1 MHTAC
6 VHTQHVYAHTNG
18 IVSNEL
24 EAVSSI
30 LPTLL
35 KSKLNL
41 EKKMCKA
48 DLCHL
53 GKEKMNKL
61 RV

>member
-6 VHTQHVYAHTNG
+6 ACTHTNG

-24 EAVSSI
+24 EAVLST
-30 LPTLL
+30 LNTLL

-41 EKKMCKA
+41 EKKMCQA

-53 GKEKMNKL
+53 GKEKVNKL